1 MSRTLAL
8 SETLKLQPSQTLD
21 VKSIEAS
28 GDCVYD
34 CLEYLLSQYYTNKSL
49 LDTSTLSPLLRSC
62 NNSQSTNTTD
72 KVVIPTSQSMRDYVA
87 NQLTTEQLDM
97 YKMLAS
103 AGLEE
108 YSFATNINTLEELQ
122 SFAKKSGKQY
132 GAGKCFWA
140 DEFALRTIS
149 DGLELSLLI
158 VDDQATRSV
167 GSSGRK
173 RRRDDTDNRFVFI
186 GSHSKAAI
194 IHRTRREHYNAL
206 VVDSQPII
214 EQDKLPN
221 IRSLWSSVGKTEETT
236 QDSDSKPSSTTNT
249 VTALA
254 SNSTSTGL
262 IDNSTSIPM
271 GNFYC
276 GTAGFSSSSWV
287 GNFYPKKI
295 VGSDSDRQIEH
306 FQHHFRTVEINSTF
320 YGIPTESTVQK
331 WKKAFATTFKL
342 VLKAPKGV
350 THEKSELDLSVL
362 STFMKRM
369 APLKGCLSCILVQ
382 CPRTL
387 SVTVSQIKQMKS
399 MVDREA
405 SWFEGRIAFEF
416 RNEGS
421 FYNKEIRDVLRMS
434 NFALVLHP
442 NSLGR
447 STIGTTSS
455 GRGIADLVEYELQ
468 PLSQFIVDAELSNFV
483 YVRLHFD
490 NDEHRGE
497 YSVEQL
503 TEISQQIH
511 KWRVEGKEVYCFFLN
526 DQAPTPQT
534 PQKKSA
540 TIPKPWDKW
549 CSMPKNARQLE
560 SLVYKLSNEALPVG
574 PKKPKNT
581 MLSFF
586 GKR

>member
-1 MSRTLAL
+1 MSRTSAL
-8 SETLKLQPSQTLD
+8 RETLKLQPSQTLD

-34 CLEYLLSQYYTNKSL
+34 CLEYLLSQHYKNKSL
-49 LDTSTLSPLLRSC
+49 LDTSILSPLLRSF
-62 NNSQSTNTTD
+62 NSQSTTTD
-72 KVVIPTSQSMRDYVA
+72 TTYEVVIPSSQSMRDYVA

-108 YSFATNINTLEELQ
+108 YSFANNINTLEELQ
-122 SFAKKSGKQY
+122 SFAKKSGKQH

-158 VDDQATRSV
+158 VDDQATRNV
-167 GSSGRK
+167 GSSTSRK

-186 GSHSKAAI
+186 GSYPKAVI
-194 IHRTRREHYNAL
+194 LHRTRREHYNAL
-206 VVDSQPII
+206 VVDSQPIL
-214 EQDKLPN
+214 ELNQLPS

-236 QDSDSKPSSTTNT
+236 QDNDSKPSSSASTT
-249 VTALA
+249 TATTIT
-254 SNSTSTGL
+254 SNSTSTETGL
-262 IDNSTSIPM
+262 IDNSASTIPM

-287 GNFYPKKI
+287 GNFYPRTI
-295 VGSDSDRQIEH
+295 VGNDSDRQLEH
-306 FQHHFRTVEINSTF
+306 YQHHFRTVEINSTF

-331 WKKAFATTFKL
+331 WTKAFAKIFKL
-342 VLKAPKGV
+342 VLKAPKGM

-362 STFMKRM
+362 STFMKRIE
-369 APLKGCLSCILVQ
+369 PLNSNLACILIQ

-387 SVTVSQIKQMKS
+387 SVTVSQVKQLKS
-399 MVDREA
+399 LLDKEVN
-405 SWFEGRIAFEF
+405 WYKGRIAFEF
-416 RNEGS
+416 RNECT
-421 FYNKEIRDVLRMS
+421 FYDDEIRD
-434 NFALVLHP
+434 
-442 NSLGR
+442 R
-447 STIGTTSS
+447 STIGTTAS
-455 GRGIADLVEYELQ
+455 GRGIADLVEYQLQ
-468 PLSQFIVDAELSNFV
+468 PLSQFVVDAEHSDFI

-497 YSVEQL
+497 YSMNQL

-526 DQAPTPQT
+526 DQAPSPQT

-540 TIPKPWDKW
+540 TTPQPWEKY
-549 CSMPKNARQLE
+549 SAMPKNARQLE
-560 SLVYKLSNEALPVG
+560 SLVYKLSNEPIPYG